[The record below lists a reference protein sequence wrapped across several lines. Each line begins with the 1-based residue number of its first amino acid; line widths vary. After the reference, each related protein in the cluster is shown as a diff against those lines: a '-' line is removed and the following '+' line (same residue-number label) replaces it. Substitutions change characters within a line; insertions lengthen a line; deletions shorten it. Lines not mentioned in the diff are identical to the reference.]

1 MLCIDMVLIVPAAN
15 YFTYTAPSSIEGE
28 PTEVA
33 EIAKQQIRR
42 LAAVVAE
49 LSRDT
54 FIQLRAAGIDPENED
69 AVEAWLATE
78 DGQHADEIVW
88 AARVFA
94 EAAKQL

>member
-1 MLCIDMVLIVPAAN
+1 MLSIGSLLVMPTAN
-15 YFTYTAPSSIEGE
+15 HFTYTAPSSIEGE

-33 EIAKQQIRR
+33 EIATQQVRR

-49 LSRDT
+49 LSRET
-54 FIQLRAAGIDPENED
+54 YIQLRNAGIDPDDEN
-69 AVEAWLATE
+69 AVESWLTTE
-78 DGQHADEIVW
+78 DGRHADELLW